1 MEEDEYLKND
11 ESEDEITDGQQLYLI
26 KKLFDSVMVFNSH
39 FAHYIQQNNPE
50 LFKRGVD
57 YAKTF
62 TEEDVPGIIMDYIE
76 EEKKDGDEETGT

>member
-1 MEEDEYLKND
+1 MEEDENID
-11 ESEDEITDGQQLYLI
+11 DNIEDSEDTLYLM

-39 FAHYIQQNNPE
+39 FAEYIRQNDKE
-50 LFKRGVD
+50 LFKRAVD

-76 EEKKDGDEETGT
+76 EDSDEDKST